1 MLAAS
6 YSDDKAM
13 RPLPIDERRKKET
26 QTYMSATLVTRTN
39 QLIIWYYM
47 RDALSLN
54 FFIMRSY
61 PQFL

>member
-26 QTYMSATLVTRTN
+26 RTYMSATLVTCTN
-39 QLIIWYYM
+39 LLIIWYYM